1 MLKSIIFVALGSGIG
16 GVLRFGISHL
26 FAHTPPT
33 SFPWGTF
40 TCNLAGCLLLGFFY
54 ALAEKYQWLNADV
67 RLMLTVGL
75 CGGFTTFS
83 TFINENALMLK
94 SGHLLLLF
102 LYIVSS
108 LILGFAMIVAGHSLE
123 RLI

>member
-83 TFINENALMLK
+83 TFINENYLLGKDHLLMLAIYT
-94 SGHLLLLF
+94 LA
-102 LYIVSS
+102 S
-108 LILGFAMIVAGHSLE
+108 LVLGMVALVAGYKIAAS
-123 RLI
+123 I

>member
-16 GVLRFGISHL
+16 GVLRFGISYL

-33 SFPWGTF
+33 NFPWGTF

-75 CGGFTTFS
+75 CGGHSS
-83 TFINENALMLK
+83 TKML
-94 SGHLLLLF
+94 
-102 LYIVSS
+102 
-108 LILGFAMIVAGHSLE
+108 
-123 RLI
+123 

>member
-1 MLKSIIFVALGSGIG
+1 MLKSFIFVALGSGIG

-94 SGHLLLLF
+94 SSHLLLLF
-102 LYIVSS
+102 F
-108 LILGFAMIVAGHSLE
+108 LGFAMIVAGHSLA

>member
-16 GVLRFGISHL
+16 GVLRFGISHM

-33 SFPWGTF
+33 NFPWGTF

-75 CGGFTTFS
+75 CGGGLHLNHAELQDGFRGRFFCQS
-83 TFINENALMLK
+83 
-94 SGHLLLLF
+94 LLLQ
-102 LYIVSS
+102 
-108 LILGFAMIVAGHSLE
+108 
-123 RLI
+123 